1 VPVAR
6 LACCSSRQ
14 FVCAGCIEPAC
25 LPVRQ
30 SSCGGYAGRT
40 AAAHSQRLFWAV
52 VPCRLAVYS
61 VRIHVDGAVSV
72 RTARQAPGNCL
83 CSLQKGS
90 EGAGPASAP
99 QCCVLYYLGD
109 SMHKVYV
116 KLRTQRKALIVLLL
130 RVRPMAKPTPQK
142 GSLPCYFLGSGG
154 SCQSLLVRTQE
165 PAGDAVTEWHAAGV
179 GSCACLHICRF
190 SREWHSL

>member
-1 VPVAR
+1 MRHIYVLMVYQEWTCVSCIMHASARPAHALPAWPEAAPDMQAACRAARHALPVFLRLAQAGSSLRVAR
-6 LACCSSRQ
+6 LACCSSRR

-40 AAAHSQRLFWAV
+40 AAADSQRLFWAV

-61 VRIHVDGAVSV
+61 VRIHVDGVVSV

-83 CSLQKGS
+83 CSLQKGP

-99 QCCVLYYLGD
+99 Q
-109 SMHKVYV
+109 
-116 KLRTQRKALIVLLL
+116 
-130 RVRPMAKPTPQK
+130 
-142 GSLPCYFLGSGG
+142 
-154 SCQSLLVRTQE
+154 
-165 PAGDAVTEWHAAGV
+165 
-179 GSCACLHICRF
+179 
-190 SREWHSL
+190 